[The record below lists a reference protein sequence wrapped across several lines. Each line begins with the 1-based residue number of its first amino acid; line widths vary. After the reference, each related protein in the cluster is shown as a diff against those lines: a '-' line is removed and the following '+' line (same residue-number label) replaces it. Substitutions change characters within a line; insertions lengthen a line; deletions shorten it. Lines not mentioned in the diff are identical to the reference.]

1 MKGMIAYAGMML
13 RLQFRSRL
21 AVFYGF
27 LFPLI
32 FLVAFRILY
41 RWEIG
46 HGADHLGELLVVA
59 ILGGTCFGLPVT
71 MVSERERGVWR
82 RYRLLPTPIWA
93 LVGGTMGVRFILLV
107 GAGLLQL
114 LLAVAVRM
122 PAPAHPADLTLAF
135 TIVSFTFC
143 GFGLIVA
150 MLTSSVQAA
159 QALGQCIFLPM
170 LALGG
175 IAVRI
180 TSLPDWTQTLAAF
193 TPGRYAVVAVSAGV
207 TGAGLG
213 AVRYD
218 LAVLLFMGMAAS
230 VSAAGMFRWDVH
242 TGHERRSRLGWLAVT
257 LVACLIVGFSTL
269 RRDAAA
275 SQRQQAERANQEK
288 AVLASAPAPQPVPA
302 PGKAPPPEE
311 KMYAV
316 EKAASWDVLTPA
328 NLLELPRTLP
338 PDSGVVTPIASN
350 LDEIDDDTQAKGKAI
365 SGKLATWA
373 PGKVSDPLQRVAN
386 LVYVPAVV
394 DVMQL
399 APLESYLPALV
410 EQYLWESSKTSDL
423 VRQLGWIA
431 THPLPGEFVSAEDMT
446 ALGVEVTTN
455 RVNEIESRLHIYAA
469 KYMFRL
475 LDDPDSG
482 AIPKK

>member
-1 MKGMIAYAGMML
+1 MRGLLAYSGMML

-32 FLVAFRILY
+32 FLAAFRILY
-41 RWEIG
+41 RYEIG
-46 HGADHLGELLVVA
+46 HGVEHLGELLVVA

-71 MVSERERGVWR
+71 MVAERERGVWR
-82 RYRLLPTPIWA
+82 RYRLLPTPIWT
-93 LVGGTMGVRFILLV
+93 LVSGTIGVRFVLLV

-122 PAPAHPADLTLAF
+122 PAPAHPSDLALAF
-135 TIVSFTFC
+135 AIVSFTFC

-175 IAVRI
+175 VAVRLE
-180 TSLPDWTQTLAAF
+180 SLPHWTQTLAAF
-193 TPGRYAVVAVSAGV
+193 TPGRYAVAALHACSSGEGIA
-207 TGAGLG
+207 T
-213 AVRYD
+213 VRYD
-218 LAVLLFMGMAAS
+218 LAALLLMGAAAG
-230 VSAAGMFRWDVH
+230 VSAARMFRWDVH
-242 TGHERRSRLGWLAVT
+242 AGHERRSRLGWLAVT
-257 LVACLIVGFSTL
+257 LAACLLVGFSTL

-275 SQRQQAERANQEK
+275 SQRQQAERANREL
-288 AVLASAPAPQPVPA
+288 AVPVTEPAPQPAPA
-302 PGKAPPPEE
+302 PAKAPPSEE
-311 KMYAV
+311 KVYAV

-338 PDSGVVTPIASN
+338 PDSGVVTPIAAN
-350 LDEIDDDTQAKGKAI
+350 LDEIDDDTQARGKAI
-365 SGKLATWA
+365 YDKLATWA

-386 LVYVPAVV
+386 LLYVPAVV
-394 DVMQL
+394 DVMQI
-399 APLESYLPALV
+399 APLESYLPVLV
-410 EQYLWESSKTSDL
+410 EQHLWESSKTPDL
-423 VRQLGWIA
+423 VRQLAWIA
-431 THPLPGEFVSAEDMT
+431 THPLPGEFVEADDM
-446 ALGVEVTTN
+446 AMLGVEVTTN

-469 KYMFRL
+469 KFMFRL
-475 LDDPDSG
+475 LDDPESG

>member
-1 MKGMIAYAGMML
+1 MKGLIAYSGMML

-32 FLVAFRILY
+32 FLAAFRILY
-41 RWEIG
+41 RYEIG
-46 HGADHLGELLVVA
+46 HGAEHLGELLVVA

-82 RYRLLPTPIWA
+82 RYRLLPTPIWT
-93 LVGGTMGVRFILLV
+93 LVSGTIGVRFVLLL

-122 PAPAHPADLTLAF
+122 PVPAHPPDLALAF
-135 TIVSFTFC
+135 AIVSFTFC

-175 IAVRI
+175 VAVRLE
-180 TSLPDWTQTLAAF
+180 SLPHWTQVLAAF
-193 TPGRYAVVAVSAGV
+193 TPGRYAVSALHACSS
-207 TGAGLG
+207 GAGI
-213 AVRYD
+213 ATVRYD
-218 LAVLLFMGMAAS
+218 LAALLVMGAAAG
-230 VSAAGMFRWDVH
+230 VSAARMFRWDIH
-242 TGHERRSRLGWLAVT
+242 AGHERRSRLGWLAVT
-257 LVACLIVGFSTL
+257 FAACLFVGFSTL

-275 SQRQQAERANQEK
+275 AQQQHAERSNRE
-288 AVLASAPAPQPVPA
+288 LASPAPEPALQPAPAQK
-302 PGKAPPPEE
+302 KAPPPKE
-311 KMYAV
+311 KVYAV

-338 PDSGVVTPIASN
+338 SDTGIVTPIASN
-350 LDEIDDDTQAKGKAI
+350 LDAIDDATQDRGNAI
-365 SGKLATWA
+365 YARLATWG

-386 LVYVPAVV
+386 LLYVAAVV
-394 DVMQL
+394 DVMKIE
-399 APLESYLPALV
+399 PLESYLPVLV
-410 EQYLWESSKTSDL
+410 EQYLWESTKTADL
-423 VRQLGWIA
+423 VRQLGWLA
-431 THPLPGEFVSAEDMT
+431 THPLPGEFVSADDMT
-446 ALGVEVTTN
+446 ALGVEVTTDQAN
-455 RVNEIESRLHIYAA
+455 DIEYRMHVYSA
-469 KYMFRL
+469 KFMFRL